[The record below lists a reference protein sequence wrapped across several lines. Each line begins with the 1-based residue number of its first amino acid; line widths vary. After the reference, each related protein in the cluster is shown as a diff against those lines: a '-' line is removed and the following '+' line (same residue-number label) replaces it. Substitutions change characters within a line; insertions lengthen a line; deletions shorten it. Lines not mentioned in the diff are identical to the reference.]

1 MWSDFLT
8 MSSDTTFFRLT
19 VVWSLTGVPK
29 GDDLCLIVRGIFE
42 G

>member
-1 MWSDFLT
+1 MWSDFPT

-19 VVWSLTGVPK
+19 LVWTLTGVPK
-29 GDDLCLIVRGIFE
+29 GDDLCLIVPGFFE